1 MLSIIKLQ
9 SYFKSTFERADKEV
23 EKILENIIKEGIK
36 LDSRSKFYL
45 QFVLRELFNNAVEH
59 GNKMDV
65 NKEVQ
70 YCLEISKDLFEIQV
84 TDCGDG
90 FQIMDIME
98 SEKNNSVIRERNRGI
113 STLVDMGFII
123 NTSNS
128 GIQAKLNLEKFFIME
143 ERSGNKMN
151 ITIENGV
158 ANCVITTS
166 LVTVNVKDM
175 VEIAKKRLEGDE
187 MYDSVVINLEASES
201 VDSMGITFLIGMY
214 KTITAKGKTISLSG
228 VSEEMMN
235 LFKIMKLDEIF
246 AFEK

>member
-1 MLSIIKLQ
+1 MLSIIKFQ
-9 SYFKSTFERADKEV
+9 SSYKSTFEIADKEV

-36 LDSRSKFYL
+36 LDSKLKFYL

-59 GNKMDV
+59 GNQMDM

-90 FQIMDIME
+90 FKLIDIMK
-98 SEKNNSVIRERNRGI
+98 SEKNNSVIRERNRGL
-113 STLVDMGFII
+113 STLADMGFII
-123 NTSNS
+123 STSNS
-128 GIQAKLNLEKFFIME
+128 SIQAKLDLDKFSVVE
-143 ERSGNKMN
+143 ERRVDKMN
-151 ITIENGV
+151 IIIENGV
-158 ANCVITTS
+158 ANCIITTS
-166 LVTVNVKDM
+166 LVTVNIKDM
-175 VEIAKKRLEGDE
+175 VEIAKKRLDGDE
-187 MYDSVVINLEASES
+187 VYDSVVINLEASDS

-214 KTITAKGKTISLSG
+214 KTITAKGKTIYLKG